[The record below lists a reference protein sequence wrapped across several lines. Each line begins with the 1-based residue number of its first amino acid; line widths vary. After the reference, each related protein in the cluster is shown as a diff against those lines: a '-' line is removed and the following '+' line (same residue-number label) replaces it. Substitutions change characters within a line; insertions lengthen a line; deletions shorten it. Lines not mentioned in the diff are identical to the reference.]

1 MRMRFP
7 LILFIKTQTGVGGY
21 TLLPND
27 SLAAPVNRFNCSEK
41 GSGYLFIGAFLKTLF
56 ECHILGY
63 LQSYNR
69 INHFIFSFWVN
80 KVFIK
85 TKSDFISSYINII
98 IIKCYFLRK
107 TNFDNLSPA
116 AGGKIFENLSIVL
129 RKVSGSFL
137 TFIARSVN
145 SRHTKQPVRSPIAAK
160 ISQVIWAQSEF
171 MLTF

>member
-27 SLAAPVNRFNCSEK
+27 SLAAPVDRFNCSEK

-85 TKSDFISSYINII
+85 TKSDFISSYII

-137 TFIARSVN
+137 TFIARSAN

-160 ISQVIWAQSEF
+160 MSTVIWAIDYGP
-171 MLTF
+171 